1 MPLPL
6 PAPAPRARQ
15 QCSPAG
21 SDCWAST
28 LPNSATTIRLSGA
41 GPPTPET
48 PCPVYGR
55 PLRYLVR
62 GDVDV
67 QQALLRQ
74 GAARPFWPTGTG
86 ARAALYDLAAAEA
99 QDAQLGLWAACP

>member
-1 MPLPL
+1 MLGR
-6 PAPAPRARQ
+6 PRQRR
-15 QCSPAG
+15 PVPDYPG
-21 SDCWAST
+21 
-28 LPNSATTIRLSGA
+28 RLRCA
-41 GPPTPET
+41 ADADPTQADLD
-48 PCPVYGR
+48 VYGR